1 MDQTFQAKMEMPDFV
16 TPEEGVVECYLL
28 SENEKGVEALLPI
41 DVSEL
46 FSKEGPH
53 TEQRVA
59 SVQKSLRE
67 KAFDKSNQSFNEL
80 GHTTISNITFEQAIQ
95 PLPYDPECFANFLE
109 ISEVHK
115 SCVETKV
122 DAALGRKYLIKPQFP
137 VQKLAEDDDT
147 SEDDFTITPEEYRN
161 DFRKIQS
168 FIKNCNQDIP
178 FEDNLR
184 LAGIDRQAIGW
195 AAFEVVR
202 EASGKA
208 ARLYRVPATRLRV
221 LEGFEGFVEVV
232 GFDREKPIYQFYQ
245 RFGDK
250 VVVDAPDPFD
260 FTNQGKTV
268 ARPYNPEED
277 GELQIGERNIRWNL
291 VSKLDGKP
299 LKANGID
306 AFQEAASE
314 ILYLPNNH
322 PNTVYYGYADVV
334 PAISAILG
342 NVYIRDYVHQFFEHN
357 CVPRWAIIVKGA
369 KVDGKF
375 RELLEEYFQK
385 NIRGKANQTLL
396 LTLGGNLQNVH
407 VEFQK
412 LDVGHKEADFMQT
425 VQMHNQQ
432 IMTSERVPGAMIGI
446 SDRATLGSRGL
457 GAAEI
462 FKDYVITPLQQ
473 YFARKL
479 NLLFRLGLG
488 VLNAKLEFMEL
499 DVRDSLTKAQILQIL
514 TNLGYYNINEGRD
527 EYGMAAIKGGDV
539 HYVRIRDGSALK
551 VEDLIDL
558 VYQNQLDTEYGN
570 EIKPS
575 ENVENNILQSVLAKE
590 VGL

>member
-1 MDQTFQAKMEMPDFV
+1 MDQIFYAKAELPDYV
-16 TPEEGVVECYLL
+16 IPEDGVAECFFI
-28 SENEKGVEALLPI
+28 SENEERVESSTPI
-41 DVSEL
+41 DIADL
-46 FSKEGPH
+46 FSREGTH
-53 TEQRVA
+53 AGKTVA
-59 SVQKSLRE
+59 SVQKALRE
-67 KAFDKSNQSFNEL
+67 KSFEKSNQTFNEL
-80 GHTTISNITFEQAIQ
+80 GHTTVSNITFEQAIQ

-137 VQKLAEDDDT
+137 VQKSAEDAPST
-147 SEDDFTITPEEYRN
+147 EDDFTITPEEYRN
-161 DFRKIQS
+161 DFRKIQA
-168 FIKNCNQDIP
+168 FIKNCNQDIS

-184 LAGIDRQAIGW
+184 LVGIDRQGIGW

-208 ARLYRVPATRLRV
+208 ARLYRIPATRLRV
-221 LEGFEGFVEVV
+221 LEGFDGFVEVV
-232 GFDREKPIYQFYQ
+232 GFDREKPIYQYYQ

-260 FTNQGKTV
+260 FTGKGKT
-268 ARPYNPEED
+268 APRPYNPEDD

-299 LKANGID
+299 LKAKGIE
-306 AFQEAASE
+306 AFQEAATE
-314 ILYLPNNH
+314 VLYLPNNH

-396 LTLGGNLQNVH
+396 LTLGGNLQNVQ

-412 LDVGHKEADFMQT
+412 LDVGHKEADFMDT

-432 IMTSERVPGAMIGI
+432 IMTAERVPGAMIGV
-446 SDRATLGSRGL
+446 SEKSNLGSRGL

-527 EYGMAAIKGGDV
+527 EYGMAAIRGGDV

-551 VEDLIDL
+551 VEDLVNL
-558 VYQNQLDTEYGN
+558 VYKSELDTEAQDEATIGD
-570 EIKPS
+570 
-575 ENVENNILQSVLAKE
+575 NVENNALFSVLNKE
-590 VGL
+590 TRV